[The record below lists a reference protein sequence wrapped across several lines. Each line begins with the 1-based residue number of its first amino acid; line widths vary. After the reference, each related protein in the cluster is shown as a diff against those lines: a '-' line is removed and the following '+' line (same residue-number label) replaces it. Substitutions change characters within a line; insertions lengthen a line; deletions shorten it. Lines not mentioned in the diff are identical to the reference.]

1 MFGFFESQIKKLVRL
16 FFHELSAEFVCKRV
30 FHKLYKIMI
39 GGLYDKDS
47 SGDFSGLKRSLTVER
62 FDIMGKYDSPRID
75 VYK

>member
-1 MFGFFESQIKKLVRL
+1 
-16 FFHELSAEFVCKRV
+16 
-30 FHKLYKIMI
+30 MI

-62 FDIMGKYDSPRID
+62 FNIMGKYDSPRID